1 LPSIQEQDM
10 WFGVFYVVQ
19 YVTDLL
25 LNIKEPFIYQLV
37 AVLADQMG
45 EFSWNQKT
53 TRFSDKCNSGRRNF
67 FCVHWIKG
75 YSC

>member
-45 EFSWNQKT
+45 EVFLKSENNK
-53 TRFSDKCNSGRRNF
+53 
-67 FCVHWIKG
+67 V
-75 YSC
+75 